1 MKIIFVIMTISIIY
15 NIMQAMARISLK
27 AELKDASKRL
37 HDCGNMMLTYEG
49 KERDQSSRIRNLEHI
64 LQMERR
70 DYAEHVDNRKGLI
83 DDLRAESK
91 RLQAELDNRK
101 KLAGIK
107 FTAWI
112 PHLGWE
118 RTEFKLGLG
127 RCGLVVEALGWKEE
141 SDRYVLTQWCETG
154 ERKEFIYMKEEIKG
168 RIELQYNSLKGNTL

>member
-27 AELKDASKRL
+27 AELKDAWSRL
-37 HDCGNMMLTYEG
+37 LNLDTELNLKNRKINDMG
-49 KERDQSSRIRNLEHI
+49 QSNRNLEYF
-64 LQMERR
+64 LQMKQR
-70 DYAEHVDNRKGLI
+70 DSAEHVDNLKGLI
-83 DDLRAESK
+83 DELRAESK
-91 RLQAELDNRK
+91 KLQAELDNRK

-141 SDRYVLTQWCETG
+141 PDRYVLTQWCETG
-154 ERKEFIYMKEEIKG
+154 ERKEFIYMKDEVKG